1 MNITSLVFLALAFLA
16 ALVYQC
22 LPVKFR
28 NPWLLA
34 ISAGFLATW
43 SWQFIPVLLVFGLLN
58 FALGIKIETGS
69 SKKKNWLVLGIVLNI
84 TFLLLFKYNQFYLPA
99 ITRLFTKMGFV
110 GNSDGLKLLLPI
122 GLSFLIVQAIS
133 YLVDIANKR
142 LPAEK
147 DLLKFLAYIV
157 YFPKLLSG
165 PVERARQFLPRL
177 ESPLRLDRELLERS
191 FALIISGLF
200 RKIFLADALFRM
212 IPENAF
218 VTPLDHTGQNLVFWL
233 LGYAFAL
240 YNDFAG
246 YTAIARGVSL
256 WFGVELNL
264 NFNLPYFSHNFT
276 EFWTRW
282 HISLSN
288 WLRDYIFFPISR
300 AMMRRSSSGTNLL
313 TLAVPPLVT
322 MLVSGLWH
330 GLSLNLLVWG
340 GLHGLFLL
348 GERLFGLLKR
358 PVPLN
363 EQPRWQKISG
373 LVITFTLTVFA
384 WLPFRMSLPIA
395 WDYLMGMFHWVL
407 PSRSLLMA
415 YINGTTAAVSWSPL
429 NLPNPLLVLLI
440 SLAIGFD
447 LLMSR
452 DGNERELRSFKP
464 FWQSFILVLMMLLIL
479 VSLFADSA
487 APFVYQGF

>member
-1 MNITSLVFLALAFLA
+1 MNITSLVFLALAFVA
-16 ALVYQC
+16 ALVYHR
-22 LPVKFR
+22 LPAKFR
-28 NPWLLA
+28 NLWLLA
-34 ISAGFLATW
+34 VSAGFLATW
-43 SWQFIPVLLVFGLLN
+43 SWQFILVLLFFGLLN
-58 FALGIKIETGS
+58 YWLGIRVEKGIG
-69 SKKKNWLVLGIVLNI
+69 KKKTWLGLGIVLNI
-84 TFLLLFKYNQFYLPA
+84 AFLLVFKYSQFYLPNL
-99 ITRLFTKMGFV
+99 TRLLNRMGFE
-110 GNSDGLKLLLPI
+110 GNSDGLTLLLPV
-122 GLSFLIVQAIS
+122 GLSFLVVQAIS
-133 YLVDIANKR
+133 YLVDVANKR

-147 DLLKFLAYIV
+147 DLLKFWVYVV

-177 ESPLRLDRELLERS
+177 DSPLKLDRELLERS
-191 FALIISGLF
+191 LALILTGLF

-218 VTPLDHTGQNLVFWL
+218 VTPLTHTGQNLVFWL

-246 YTAIARGVSL
+246 YTAIVRGVSL
-256 WFGVELNL
+256 WFGIELSL

-288 WLRDYIFFPISR
+288 WLRDYLFFPISR

-330 GLSLNLLVWG
+330 GLSWNLLVWG

-363 EQPRWQKISG
+363 EQSRWQKILG
-373 LVITFTLTVFA
+373 LVITFTLTILA
-384 WLPFRMSLPIA
+384 WLPFRMSIPIA
-395 WDYLMGMFHWVL
+395 WDYLTGMFHWVL

-440 SLAIGFD
+440 VLAVGFD

-452 DGNERELRSFKP
+452 DGSERDLRSFKP
-464 FWQSFILVLMMLLIL
+464 FWQGFILVLMMLLIL